1 MTEDLE
7 EGSSKGRLSRMP
19 SRSKVMTSF
28 ENLVVL
34 ANYQEALRDARKM
47 VWRDR
52 GEPAIELHTLM
63 ECLEHAGRGGI
74 RAGTLGFAL
83 RSGFN
88 IFVLLFRISRMPRQF
103 RFSLIRKAIF
113 GEDSL
118 RFAAM
123 LGSFAGIYKFLLNAL
138 PILFPRKRHTPIS
151 PSDSPSTP
159 FDEELPVT
167 MAPTRSER
175 RRGRLSFRAEAHEM
189 WIRKKTRRW
198 HAVVAGAL
206 SGGLPLLFEKKG
218 RRVTIAQQMFVRGLQ
233 GSYNALSTRHNFK
246 FPHGDVLLFSF
257 CCGQIMYGFLL
268 RPDTIPSSYNS
279 WIQNASK
286 VPPQAVRTNRTLVRD
301 GLFDTT
307 DFLTLIADEYTTPN
321 NRARIAARLLS
332 AEAFDEFGPR
342 YAPCE
347 VVHPWL
353 DSCMAVPVDRFFSVA
368 KWMFPIYGALHLVP
382 AVLFKWKRFLDDP
395 SRVLIRA
402 GLGTARS
409 SAFLGV
415 FVVIYQTFFCLKHN
429 IHQYLSS
436 PRSPL
441 KLRKEWI
448 DILISKPSFW
458 LGGLLSGLSLFV
470 EAKRRRGE
478 LAMYVLPKGLES
490 AWKMARG
497 RGLVFPAGPY
507 GDAILCAIGIGMVM
521 NTYQHEPQHLS
532 GLVRRI
538 LYQFIGPN

>member
-1 MTEDLE
+1 MSAAE
-7 EGSSKGRLSRMP
+7 ESSRGLSRLP

-52 GEPAIELHTLM
+52 GEPAVELYTLW
-63 ECLEHAGRGGI
+63 ECLEHAGRGGL
-74 RAGTLGFAL
+74 RAGTFGFTL

-88 IFVLLFRISRMPRQF
+88 MFVLLFRIRKMPRHF
-103 RFSLIRKAIF
+103 RFSLIRHAIL
-113 GEDSL
+113 GLDSF

-123 LGSFAGIYKFLLNAL
+123 LGSFVAVYKFLLNAL
-138 PILFPRKRHTPIS
+138 PILFPPPRVNNAFS
-151 PSDSPSTP
+151 PSESPTTP
-159 FDEELPVT
+159 FDELPMT

-175 RRGRLSFRAEAHEM
+175 RRGRLSFRAQAHEV
-189 WIRKKTRRW
+189 WIRKRTRRW

-206 SGGLPLLFEKKG
+206 SGLAVLFEKKS
-218 RRVTIAQQMFVRGLQ
+218 RRVTIAQQLFVRGLQ
-233 GSYNALSTRHNFK
+233 GSYNALSTRHNIK
-246 FPHGDVLLFSF
+246 IPHGDVLVFAL

-268 RPDTIPSSYNS
+268 RPDTIPPSYS
-279 WIQNASK
+279 TWIQNASK
-286 VPPQAVRTNRTLVRD
+286 VPPQAVKANRTLIRD
-301 GLFDTT
+301 GYFEPD
-307 DFLTLIADEYTTPN
+307 DFLLLLSDPVTTPL
-321 NRARIAARLLS
+321 NRARIASRVLS
-332 AEAFDEFGPR
+332 AEEFSDFGPR

-353 DSCMAVPVDRFFSVA
+353 DSCMEVPLDRFLSVA

-382 AVLFKWKRFLDDP
+382 PVLFKWRHFLENP
-395 SRVLIRA
+395 GEVFLRA

-415 FVVIYQTFFCLKHN
+415 FVVIYQTYFCLKHN
-429 IHQYLSS
+429 LHRILSS

-458 LGGLLSGLSLFV
+458 LGGMLSGLSLFV

-478 LAMYVLPKGLES
+478 LTMYVLPKGLES
-490 AWKMARG
+490 AWTMARG
-497 RGLVFPAGPY
+497 RGYVFHAGPY
-507 GDAILCAIGIGMVM
+507 GDAILCAIGMGMVM
-521 NTYQHEPQHLS
+521 NTYQNDPQHLS